1 MIRDKEIQDSLILYV
16 EDELVSSELVL
27 HTFKKKGFTNVLLA
41 TNGLEGLNLF
51 KERSPVLVLTDIQ
64 MPEMDGLTMSE
75 EIKKI
80 NPNTPIII
88 TSAFS
93 DTKYLLKA
101 IEVGIDGYLI
111 KPIKYKEMLELVN
124 KLIRVRL
131 LENEY
136 QKERMLESIG
146 LLASGFAHDFNNLLT
161 PILGNISLAKSII
174 SEDDKIYNYLQN
186 AETSAEQAREL
197 IKKFMSFSKGV
208 DLYKTPINIGGI
220 IKDAIQHN
228 VSPNVDCHFDMKDE
242 YIVEVDSG
250 LIYECISNII
260 KNACEAMP
268 NGGKLFISVEGNV
281 LENTTI
287 NVSSDKTNYIKIT
300 IRDTGKGMEKEVL
313 ARIFDP
319 YFTSKKMDYRKGIGL
334 GLSTAYSIIKAHKGI
349 ITAESMVN
357 EGSTFY
363 IYLPLVSQPTTS

>member
-16 EDELVSSELVL
+16 EDEVVSSEVVL
-27 HTFKKKGFTNVLLA
+27 HTFKKKGYTNVLYA
-41 TNGLEGLNLF
+41 YNGLEGLNLF
-51 KERSPVLVLTDIQ
+51 KERSPVLVITDIQ

-80 NPNTPIII
+80 NSNTPIII
-88 TSAFS
+88 TSAFT

-101 IEVGIDGYLI
+101 IEIGIDGYLI

-131 LENEY
+131 LDNEH
-136 QKERMLESIG
+136 QKERMVESIG

-186 AETSAEQAREL
+186 AETSAEQAKEL
-197 IKKFMSFSKGV
+197 IKRFISFSKEF
-208 DLYKTPINIGGI
+208 DLFKTSVNIGGI

-228 VSPNVDCHFDMKDE
+228 VSPNVDCRFDMKDE

-268 NGGKLFISVEGNV
+268 NGGKLFVSVDSDMLETTTVNV
-281 LENTTI
+281 PSE
-287 NVSSDKTNYIKIT
+287 KTNYLKIT

-319 YFTSKKMDYRKGIGL
+319 YFTSKKMDNKKGTGL
-334 GLSTAYSIIKAHKGI
+334 GLSIAYSIIKAHKGI
-349 ITAESMVN
+349 ITAESKIN

-363 IYLPLVSQPTTS
+363 IYLPLVSQHTTS